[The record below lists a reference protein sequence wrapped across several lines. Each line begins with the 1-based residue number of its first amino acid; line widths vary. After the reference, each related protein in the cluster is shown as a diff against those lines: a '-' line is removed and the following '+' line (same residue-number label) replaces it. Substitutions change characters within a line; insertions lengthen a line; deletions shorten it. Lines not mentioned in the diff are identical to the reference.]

1 MLFVTISPKQAAQ
14 YNYMCIRLSHLLNKM
29 SAARKTLEQVANT
42 SFDKPLAKCVY
53 LVASESL
60 QCENEIRSQIGSLNC
75 ATYDDEHLQDKKID
89 SLKMSNSLEALCN
102 YLEEIYLTSYKKL
115 LNDKHFGKSIKDL
128 IQNHIQL
135 FMSSLTQLRLFNEV
149 KNAVN

>member
-14 YNYMCIRLSHLLNKM
+14 YNYMCVRLNQMLSKM
-29 SAARKTLEQVANT
+29 SAARKTLEHVANT

-53 LVASESL
+53 LLASESL

-75 ATYDDEHLQDKKID
+75 VTYENEPEDNKKVS
-89 SLKMSNSLEALCN
+89 SLKANNSIEALCN
-102 YLEEIYLTSYKKL
+102 YFEEVYLKSYTKL

-128 IQNHIQL
+128 IQHPIEM
-135 FMSSLTQLRLFNEV
+135 FMSSLTQLRLFNDV